1 MEADKAKEEAK
12 YNSQSV
18 TVITKEDIARKQGK
32 SVEDVIFN
40 EVGVTRTVDAMGKVG
55 ISIRGAD
62 PRHTLIM
69 VDGQPV
75 LGDVSKYSGNGDEL
89 MRIGAENIERIE
101 IIRGAASAKYGAD
114 AIGGVVN
121 VITKQPKDNMGIEF
135 NAEGRYH
142 NSRYT
147 SPNET
152 SALPSNFYL
161 RADSG
166 KVGNFKAAAW
176 TSKRDILPVY
186 AKDQTH
192 VAHYTTGDV
201 TYTNWEKGKNWYDD
215 FKPSLRFY
223 GKETSSGMAASY
235 EFNQNH
241 KIDFRVTREDED
253 VERRNKT
260 AWEPVVGGSFEEPM
274 RISKRTMK
282 RDNYAVSYTGKGG
295 NTDWKLDVN
304 HGETREDDSTILAY
318 SGSGHTAYSGS
329 NTLASV
335 DWLEHRRTNINAN
348 FNTYI
353 GDTHVLT
360 YGMGYTKET
369 AEGSRLKNSPKTHV
383 ETIDPWDYDKSLYVP
398 DNTAGKDDVPAS
410 EVHNFKFVKNDKGF
424 MWDRSGEYYGGPA
437 SPLTYEE
444 AVSLQKNH
452 KTELFSDQGKGDYI
466 SDPVLKQHYQAF
478 KKILDSTNDYDAL
491 KISLMDRWM
500 SPLSYFGIGIL
511 GLNTKP
517 ILQYNGKYYGQDFE
531 ERNNQ
536 LLIGEAELK
545 KTYAY
550 VQDNWQITKNTMITP
565 SLRIDHSDLFG
576 SKVTG
581 NMGLLHNLNGNPH
594 RRFKANIGTGYAE
607 PGMGELYYNWEMYGG
622 TSDNHWGWYWI
633 GNPDLK
639 PETSLNFDI
648 SLEGESNKTFAKVS
662 LFHNEIKDYL
672 TSYFTGQLIDFNFDG
687 STTKQT
693 PDRIYSFRN
702 LGKAKI
708 TGLEAEVQQKFN
720 DHWSAKVGYTL
731 LHAVNASDEDMPHKL
746 LDKPTHKFDVS
757 LNYENKK
764 GGVRGALWGSYYMD
778 MLDSN
783 SVTVDDTWGAD
794 VHGIYT
800 KKKAS
805 YNEKSFGIWNF
816 LLEKDFG
823 KDLTAY
829 VGVDNIFDH
838 RDDDRA
844 FQDRVYRFGVN
855 IKLADL
861 GEALSQPFHIRKDA
875 KGNPIIT
882 NVYGGDWFL
891 SRPIDL
897 SEQRKAGDVRF
908 FGDYHVR
915 SNMFKGENKVV
926 MRETKETYA
935 NTDAAKNHADLS
947 GHGLEQRLRVGADY
961 QIADGLNLQV
971 VGSTAK
977 RDTSYNVADQRG
989 LHDPYLEKAELTK
1002 STKKWDWSV
1011 GRISEPM
1018 GVTGYW
1024 FGKEYDGARI
1034 VYTDDKTQ
1042 VSLGYGDFS
1051 QTTGITDSAYNHKEF
1066 DVFYRSPTVSELLGY
1081 YLGSFKGNWGGRDD
1095 NIYPETFDPNAKMNY
1110 REKFNHA
1117 GQIQDPKTGEWKND
1131 PSLSEVDIA
1140 RKKLAV
1146 VNELVGILENVDKV
1160 MQENLDSSTQSVNY
1174 GSWKNWKDKQSAP
1187 ASVGN
1192 GAYISMDA
1200 LNINIMLQDGRNIPI
1215 DQDYLFSLDFGAPV
1229 EPSSHVSQYILA
1241 NGAYGGVEGILQEN
1255 NIRTMLGDVLDAAV
1269 KKEGS
1274 AITCYTFI
1282 GEDGKSIQTSDRNV
1296 AMDHLFAEF
1305 VGQSAYVKSGNS
1317 KNQNYGFIGEFLEH
1331 IAGSS
1336 TMSYNPTAGAPIPL
1350 PGAPQAIL
1358 QTGYVLKQDVI
1369 PAMDRAAY
1377 IKVRRQLS
1385 DTVGVEAW
1393 KLNSFG
1399 QGAQDSHGLHD
1410 MQIADVLGIGTQ
1422 IRLGKRSMLSFDYG
1436 QNRSDMGKFFH
1447 GGRDAYGDYSGGH
1460 TPDFWVARLDIGIAD
1475 TDMPGS
1481 WHAYLDYKAFD
1492 HGSFVGGTGADLPD
1506 RYLDGIRSFTTGIGY
1521 VPARNLLLEASY
1533 TFGAKS
1539 TQMRDTL
1546 YTPEN
1551 FRLGDY
1557 TRVQMTY
1564 KF

>member
-1 MEADKAKEEAK
+1 M
-12 YNSQSV
+12 
-18 TVITKEDIARKQGK
+18 
-32 SVEDVIFN
+32 
-40 EVGVTRTVDAMGKVG
+40 TRDT
-55 ISIRGAD
+55 
-62 PRHTLIM
+62 
-69 VDGQPV
+69 
-75 LGDVSKYSGNGDEL
+75 
-89 MRIGAENIERIE
+89 
-101 IIRGAASAKYGAD
+101 
-114 AIGGVVN
+114 
-121 VITKQPKDNMGIEF
+121 
-135 NAEGRYH
+135 
-142 NSRYT
+142 
-147 SPNET
+147 
-152 SALPSNFYL
+152 
-161 RADSG
+161 
-166 KVGNFKAAAW
+166 
-176 TSKRDILPVY
+176 
-186 AKDQTH
+186 
-192 VAHYTTGDV
+192 
-201 TYTNWEKGKNWYDD
+201 
-215 FKPSLRFY
+215 
-223 GKETSSGMAASY
+223 
-235 EFNQNH
+235 
-241 KIDFRVTREDED
+241 
-253 VERRNKT
+253 
-260 AWEPVVGGSFEEPM
+260 
-274 RISKRTMK
+274 
-282 RDNYAVSYTGKGG
+282 YAVSYTGKGG
-295 NTDWKLDVN
+295 NTNWKLDVS
-304 HGETREDDSTILAY
+304 HGKTREDDSTILAY
-318 SGSGHTAYSGS
+318 SGNGHGLYSGS
-329 NTLASV
+329 NTLAGV

-360 YGMGYTKET
+360 YGVGYTKET
-369 AEGSRLKNSPKTHV
+369 AEGSRLKSSPKTHV
-383 ETIDPWDYDKSLYVP
+383 ETIDPWDYDKSLSVP
-398 DNTAGKDDVPAS
+398 DNTAGIDDKPS
-410 EVHNFKFVKNDKGF
+410 SQVHNFKFVKNDKGF
-424 MWDRSGEYYGGPA
+424 AWDRNSEYYGGQAP
-437 SPLTYEE
+437 PLTYEE
-444 AVSLQKNH
+444 AQKLNKDH
-452 KTELFSDQGKGDYI
+452 LNEMIKDQGKGEYI
-466 SDPVLKQHYQAF
+466 SDLTLKEHYQQF
-478 KKILDSTNDYDAL
+478 KKILDAANDYKDMHWLAEAL
-491 KISLMDRWM
+491 A
-500 SPLSYFGIGIL
+500 PLSYYGL
-511 GLNTKP
+511 GFSGGKT

-550 VQDNWQITKNTMITP
+550 VQDNWQITPNTMITP

-594 RRFKANIGTGYAE
+594 RRFKANVGTGYAE

-639 PETSLNFDI
+639 PESSLNFDI
-648 SLEGESNKTFAKVS
+648 SLEGESNKTFAKIS

-693 PDRIYSFRN
+693 PDRVYSFRN

-731 LHAVNASDEDMPHKL
+731 LHAVNASDDDMPHKL

-794 VHGIYT
+794 ETGIYT

-823 KDLTAY
+823 RDLTAY

-844 FQDRVYRFGVN
+844 FQDRLYRFGVN

-861 GEALSQPFHIRKDA
+861 GKALFQPFHIRKDA
-875 KGNPIIT
+875 KGNLIIT
-882 NVYGGDWFL
+882 NVYGDDWFL
-891 SRPIDL
+891 SRPVDL
-897 SEQRKAGDVRF
+897 SERRKSGDVRF
-908 FGDYHVR
+908 FGDYRVR

-926 MRETKETYA
+926 MRETKETHA
-935 NTDAAKNHADLS
+935 DADAAKNHADLS
-947 GHGLEQRLRVGADY
+947 GHGLEQRLRIGADY

-977 RDTSYNVADQRG
+977 RDTSYNAAEKRG
-989 LHDPYLEKAELTK
+989 LHDTYLEQAELTK

-1011 GRISEPM
+1011 GRIFEPM

-1024 FGKEYDGARI
+1024 FGKEYDGARV
-1034 VYTDDKTQ
+1034 VYTDKKTQ
-1042 VSLGYGDFS
+1042 VSVGYGDFS
-1051 QTTGITDSAYNHKEF
+1051 QTTGVTDSAYNHKEV
-1066 DVFYRSPTVSELLGY
+1066 DVFYRAPTVQELLGY
-1081 YLGSFKGNWGGRDD
+1081 YLGMNTSGRDS
-1095 NIYPETFDPNAKMNY
+1095 NIYPVTADPNAQVNY

-1146 VNELVGILENVDKV
+1146 VNELVGICENIDKV
-1160 MQENLDSSTQSVNY
+1160 MQESQDSAMQGVAY
-1174 GSWKNWKDKQSAP
+1174 RSWQQWKDKQE
-1187 ASVGN
+1187 SVSGV
-1192 GAYISMDA
+1192 
-1200 LNINIMLQDGRNIPI
+1200 INIAPSLNYLDIKLTLQNGQSIDMENTQYIYTLPFGSMKPGTNI
-1215 DQDYLFSLDFGAPV
+1215 GG
-1229 EPSSHVSQYILA
+1229 YILA
-1241 NGAYGGVEGILQEN
+1241 NDAYGGVDGVLQETH
-1255 NIRTMLGDVLDAAV
+1255 IRTMLGDILDAAV

-1274 AITCYTFI
+1274 VVKQYAFTGQN
-1282 GEDGKSIQTSDRNV
+1282 GEIIQTADRQV
-1296 AMDHLFAEF
+1296 ALDHMFADF
-1305 VGQSAYVKSGNS
+1305 VGQDAAVMYKDYTIRQPGANFMGDFLAKIAY
-1317 KNQNYGFIGEFLEH
+1317 
-1331 IAGSS
+1331 
-1336 TMSYNPTAGAPIPL
+1336 SYYDPTAGAPIPL
-1350 PGAPQAIL
+1350 PGAPQELL
-1358 QTGYVLKQDVI
+1358 QTGYVLKQDKI

-1399 QGAQDSHGLHD
+1399 EGAQDSHGLHD